1 MTKWIKTHVAC
12 PCGKSSDAYS
22 INAEGDGHCF
32 SCNKHFNST
41 NKTFGSNL
49 SDTSNV
55 EYAFEYMPHRGIT
68 RETMKKYGVL
78 TKISDPKGKATP
90 VSVGFPYMVP
100 EEDGEAYKVRYLSAK
115 SFTSV
120 GSMGKANLFG
130 KEHFPVNSARAI
142 TITEGEF
149 DAMAVYQMTGSKYP
163 VVSVRS
169 ASSAKRDCGGKDEG
183 GDPAI
188 FEYLN
193 SFEKIYLCFD
203 MDEPGQKATK
213 AVASMFDF
221 NKVYHVKMERKDA
234 NDYLQNGEEQ
244 AFRNA
249 WFAAKRFL
257 PEGIY
262 SSTNDFKRILDE
274 QGERKAFAYPFP
286 TLERMLEGLAF
297 GETVL
302 FTALEGRGKTEI
314 LRAIE
319 YKILKDDPQ
328 AKIGVIHLEETQA
341 RTLQGFAG
349 YELGQPVHR
358 KNSLASKF
366 EIHNALDSLLGDS
379 ERLHLYGHF
388 GSDDPDVII
397 STIRFLVAVCGCKY
411 IFLDHISIVISG
423 LVEEDERKALDK
435 ISTQL
440 AMLANDLEF
449 CLVMVSHVN
458 DHGQTR
464 GSRNISKVA
473 HKWVHL
479 ERDIKS
485 ADERERNTTYLTVN
499 KNRGGHETGPAGR
512 LYFDPTTYILTE
524 IEDEPN
530 REGLPP
536 V

>member
-1 MTKWIKTHVAC
+1 VD
-12 PCGKSSDAYS
+12 G
-22 INAEGDGHCF
+22 EGHCF
-32 SCNKHFNST
+32 SCNKHFFNGDRR
-41 NKTFGSNL
+41 TFEVDSI
-49 SDTSNV
+49 SDKFS
-55 EYAFEYMPHRGIT
+55 FEYLPLRGIT
-68 RETMKKYGVL
+68 RETMEKFNVL
-78 TKISDPKGKATP
+78 TKVDNSKPDSPAI
-90 VSVGFPYMVP
+90 SVGFPYYVADS
-100 EEDGEAYKVRYLSAK
+100 EEQAYKVRFLASK
-115 SFTSV
+115 DFTSV
-120 GSMGKANLFG
+120 GPMGKANLFG
-130 KEHFPVNSARAI
+130 KELFPMGSARAI

-149 DAMAVYQMTGSKYP
+149 DAMAAYQMTGSKYP
-163 VVSVRS
+163 VVSVRG
-169 ASSAKRDCGGKDEG
+169 ASSAKKDC
-183 GDPAI
+183 AAV

-193 SFEKIYLCFD
+193 GFEKIYLCFD
-203 MDEPGQKATK
+203 MDEAGQKATK
-213 AVASMFDF
+213 EVASMFDF
-221 NKVYHVKMERKDA
+221 NKVYHVKMDGCKDA
-234 NDYLQNGEEQ
+234 NEYLQKGLGKE
-244 AFRNA
+244 FVNA
-249 WFAAKRFL
+249 WFNAKRFL
-257 PEGIY
+257 PEGI
-262 SSTNDFKRILDE
+262 SSSKGDFVKILEE
-274 QGERKAFAYPFP
+274 QGDRIAFPYPFP

-319 YKILKDDPQ
+319 YKILKDDPE

-358 KNSLASKF
+358 R
-366 EIHNALDSLLGDS
+366 NALVSKAEVHTALDKLLGDG

-397 STIRFLVAVCGCKY
+397 NTIRFLVAVCGCKY

-479 ERDIKS
+479 ERDVKA

-512 LYFDPTTYILTE
+512 LYFDPNTYILTE
-524 IEDEPN
+524 IEDDK